1 MEYVYGILIAWARSI
16 REPYLVD
23 KLQHIS
29 VVSLPINNVA
39 RIHWICCQL
48 TRFNHGISR
57 FTKLSSASPGYGY
70 KCISIE
76 GLPRSLQ
83 VKDPLYIR
91 KKSRRVVIDTEN

>member
-1 MEYVYGILIAWARSI
+1 M
-16 REPYLVD
+16 VD

-39 RIHWICCQL
+39 RINWIFRQPA
-48 TRFNHGISR
+48 RFNHGISR
-57 FTKLSSASPGYGY
+57 FIKLSSVSSGYGY

-83 VKDPLYIR
+83 VKDPLYII